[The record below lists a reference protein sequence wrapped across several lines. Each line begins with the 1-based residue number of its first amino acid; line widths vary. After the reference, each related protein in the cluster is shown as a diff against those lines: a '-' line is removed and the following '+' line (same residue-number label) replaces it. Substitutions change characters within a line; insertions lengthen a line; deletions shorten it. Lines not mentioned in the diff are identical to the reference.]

1 MMQKDDPIVAAPL
14 VNRERAE
21 RVYALTLQQ
30 FWDEPEKADAN
41 LSTLDNM
48 LYGLRGALETRE
60 AAAREGL

>member
-1 MMQKDDPIVAAPL
+1 MIQNDDPMVAAPL

-21 RVYALTLQQ
+21 RIFALTLEQ
-30 FWDEPEKADAN
+30 FWDQPEKADAN
-41 LSTLDNM
+41 LLTLDNM

>member
-1 MMQKDDPIVAAPL
+1 MIQNDYPMVAAPL

-21 RVYALTLQQ
+21 RIFALTLEQ
-30 FWDEPEKADAN
+30 FWDQPEKADAN
-41 LSTLDNM
+41 LATLDNM

>member
-1 MMQKDDPIVAAPL
+1 MITNGDPVVEAPI

-21 RVYALTLQQ
+21 RIYAITLEQ
-30 FWDEPEKADAN
+30 FWDAPDKADAN
-41 LSTLDNM
+41 LTTLDNM